1 MPSLSRLCD
10 QFEEFYSDLY
20 EIKLP
25 LTLSPYVS
33 FGTRDQVLINTS
45 GEEIE
50 LAVTLSSKVIT
61 DLESQSPFE
70 QLNGSNLGSFFIF
83 VEELSHLVQI
93 ACLADANSEATLL
106 GLESIG
112 EVDKLVV
119 SAALLELQTKK
130 PHLTL
135 MKNLLLHH
143 CTVKGDRKLYEKSPR
158 AILNQ
163 LFAENRPVLS
173 SSSWRQSVK
182 RFKKDLL
189 KAS

>member
-1 MPSLSRLCD
+1 MPSLSNLCD
-10 QFEEFYSDLY
+10 QFEEFYSDLF
-20 EIKLP
+20 EFQLP

-33 FGTRDQVLINTS
+33 FGTRDQVLINTI
-45 GEEIE
+45 GNEIQ
-50 LAVTLSSKVIT
+50 LSVTLTHKVIT

-70 QLNGSNLGSFFIF
+70 HLNGSNLGSFFIF

-93 ACLADANSEATLL
+93 ACLAEANSEATLL
-106 GLESIG
+106 GLESVG

-130 PHLTL
+130 PHLTVV
-135 MKNLLLHH
+135 KTLLLHH
-143 CTVKGDRKLYEKSPR
+143 CTLEGDRKLYEKSPR

-163 LFAENRPVLS
+163 LFAENRPILPA
-173 SSSWRQSVK
+173 SSWRQNVK
-182 RFKKDLL
+182 RYKKDLL

>member
-1 MPSLSRLCD
+1 MPSLSSLCD

>member
-33 FGTRDQVLINTS
+33 IGTRDQVLINTS

-135 MKNLLLHH
+135 MKSLLLHH